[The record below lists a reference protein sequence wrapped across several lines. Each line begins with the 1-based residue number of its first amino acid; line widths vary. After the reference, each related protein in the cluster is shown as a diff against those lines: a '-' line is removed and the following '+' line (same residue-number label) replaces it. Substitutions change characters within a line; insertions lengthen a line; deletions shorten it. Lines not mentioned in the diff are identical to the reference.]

1 MTNENAHFYGLIM
14 AGGGGT
20 RLWPL
25 SVKSKPKQLIPLT
38 EDRSLFQI
46 AVDRAAATIPAER
59 MYVVASADLAEQL
72 HLQCPQIPRENFVIE
87 PSARGNAAA
96 IMLAARVIAL
106 RDPSPEAC
114 MAVLTADHVI
124 KQIDL
129 FNRLLSACRKVAVRS
144 GNLVTIGIQPT
155 YPATGF
161 GYLELGEAQP
171 SADGFE
177 VHKLKQFKEKPDL
190 ATATAM
196 LKQGGFVWNS
206 GMFVWTL
213 PAIQSAFDTYL
224 PATAAVGKLLTDA
237 SGEYPQAFLD
247 AWKNIE
253 RQTIDYGIMEKAP
266 NVSAIP
272 AGDLGWFDVGS
283 WNSLFD
289 IMPADMLGNIV
300 MRGEHLGVDS
310 SNNLVYSDQPQ
321 RIIATIGMN
330 DLVIV
335 EHGKS
340 ILICKREDSEK
351 VKAVIDRLKEQ
362 EREEY
367 L

>member
-1 MTNENAHFYGLIM
+1 
-14 AGGGGT
+14 
-20 RLWPL
+20 
-25 SVKSKPKQLIPLT
+25 
-38 EDRSLFQI
+38 
-46 AVDRAAATIPAER
+46 
-59 MYVVASADLAEQL
+59 
-72 HLQCPQIPRENFVIE
+72 
-87 PSARGNAAA
+87 
-96 IMLAARVIAL
+96 MLA
-106 RDPSPEAC
+106 
-114 MAVLTADHVI
+114 
-124 KQIDL
+124 
-129 FNRLLSACRKVAVRS
+129 
-144 GNLVTIGIQPT
+144 
-155 YPATGF
+155 
-161 GYLELGEAQP
+161 
-171 SADGFE
+171 
-177 VHKLKQFKEKPDL
+177 
-190 ATATAM
+190 
-196 LKQGGFVWNS
+196 
-206 GMFVWTL
+206 
-213 PAIQSAFDTYL
+213 
-224 PATAAVGKLLTDA
+224 DA
-237 SGEYPQAFLD
+237 SGEYPQDFLD

-266 NVSAIP
+266 NVSALP